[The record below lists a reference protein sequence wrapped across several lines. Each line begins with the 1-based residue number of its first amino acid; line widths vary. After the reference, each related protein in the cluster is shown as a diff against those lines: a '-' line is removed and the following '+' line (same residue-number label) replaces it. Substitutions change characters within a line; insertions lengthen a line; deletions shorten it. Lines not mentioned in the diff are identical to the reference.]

1 MVQKSE
7 NMGAY
12 QKTSPQSDNNVNLSI
27 KNLDESMSEFINNS
41 ESGIKDFL
49 DISLGIMN
57 GEVLM
62 EQMVFRESP
71 PY

>member
-1 MVQKSE
+1 
-7 NMGAY
+7 
-12 QKTSPQSDNNVNLSI
+12 
-27 KNLDESMSEFINNS
+27 MSEFINNS

-62 EQMVFRESP
+62 
-71 PY
+71 